1 MILNH
6 LWGLYAHPK
15 EEWHTIDARHES
27 FRYSMAHIMIV
38 ALIPAIC
45 AYYSAV
51 HLGWSIGVGDA
62 IKLTSQSAL
71 LMSVAM
77 YCGLI
82 IGVFTLAWL
91 AYWMA
96 HTFGAEPT
104 YTQTVELCSYTSTP
118 LFMVGFAALY
128 PELWFV
134 VSVGLVGLV
143 YSVYL
148 LYVGIP
154 ILMHIPE
161 ERGFIYASSVVTCG
175 LTLLVVLMATTAILW
190 MSGYGPTYTH

>member
-1 MILNH
+1 
-6 LWGLYAHPK
+6 
-15 EEWHTIDARHES
+15 
-27 FRYSMAHIMIV
+27 
-38 ALIPAIC
+38 
-45 AYYSAV
+45 
-51 HLGWSIGVGDA
+51 
-62 IKLTSQSAL
+62 
-71 LMSVAM
+71 
-77 YCGLI
+77 
-82 IGVFTLAWL
+82 
-91 AYWMA
+91 
-96 HTFGAEPT
+96 
-104 YTQTVELCSYTSTP
+104 
-118 LFMVGFAALY
+118 MVGFAALY